1 MFPEFKT
8 LFSNIY
14 GDSAIS
20 ILKEYGSP
28 TKLAKAH
35 ISKVASPR
43 VCHLQK
49 NILKVE
55 QRIYVICLTF
65 FAEYDIINT

>member
-1 MFPEFKT
+1 M
-8 LFSNIY
+8 
-14 GDSAIS
+14 
-20 ILKEYGSP
+20 
-28 TKLAKAH
+28 
-35 ISKVASPR
+35 ISKECVAMILAGGQGKRMKADITR

-65 FAEYDIINT
+65 FAEYDIIDV

>member
-1 MFPEFKT
+1 MKPTLEWLKNPEF
-8 LFSNIY
+8 FS
-14 GDSAIS
+14 
-20 ILKEYGSP
+20 
-28 TKLAKAH
+28 
-35 ISKVASPR
+35 R

-65 FAEYDIINT
+65 FAEYDIIDV

>member
-1 MFPEFKT
+1 MSFKNY
-8 LFSNIY
+8 LY
-14 GDSAIS
+14 KK
-20 ILKEYGSP
+20 ILAAAAAMAMVF
-28 TKLAKAH
+28 TA
-35 ISKVASPR
+35 PR

-65 FAEYDIINT
+65 FAEYDIIDV